1 MVVFSVLFL
10 GGIDRILEPEKDIKI
25 IAKTSNCL
33 EVILLVE
40 QKKPGVFFI
49 DTAIPNLDSENT
61 VKNHLGNVFNKL
73 GVSSRL
79 NPAIKPPW

>member
-1 MVVFSVLFL
+1 M
-10 GGIDRILEPEKDIKI
+10 
-25 IAKTSNCL
+25 
-33 EVILLVE
+33 
-40 QKKPGVFFI
+40 